1 MTEIRTE
8 DKQLNVFSITWPIFI
23 ETLLFMM
30 LGSVDTFML
39 SHYSDNAVAAVGVSN
54 QLLSMVNIMF
64 GIVSGG
70 TAIIVAQYLG
80 AGDKK
85 MASKATSVAIAF
97 NFCFGMLLSLAMAFA
112 GKTLLSLMNIRPELM
127 GYSVQFLSIVGGF
140 MFIQAVMMAITAVVR
155 SNGYTR
161 ISMFVT
167 LGMNAL
173 NLFGDYCFIFGP
185 FGMPVL
191 GVRGVAI
198 STTVSKLLGL
208 IFMIVVLKKV
218 VDKKFTLRNL
228 KPFPTEI
235 LVNLLKI
242 GIPTAG
248 EQLSYNS
255 SQLVI
260 TYFINMLSNE
270 ALTTKSY
277 VQNIVMFAYLFS
289 VAVGQGTQI
298 VVGHLVGKGD
308 KETASSQCMK
318 SLRLAIIVSLSISLI
333 FVLTGKSLLSIFTT
347 NKDII
352 SIDSLLL
359 IVDLFLE
366 PGRATNLVVINS
378 LRAAGDVRF
387 PVYMGILSMWGVSVT
402 LSYFFGII
410 LGYGIVGMWV
420 AFAMDEWLR
429 GIIMIF
435 RWKGRKWENMAFVKA

>member
-1 MTEIRTE
+1 MPENITEN
-8 DKQLNVFSITWPIFI
+8 KSLNVYSITWPIFV

-54 QLLSMVNIMF
+54 QLISMVNIMF

-80 AGDKK
+80 AGNKI
-85 MASKATSVAIAF
+85 MASKATAVAMVF
-97 NFCFGMLLSLAMAFA
+97 NFCFGLMLSLGMAFA
-112 GKTLLSLMNIRPELM
+112 GGRLLSLMNIRPELM
-127 GYSVQFLSIVGGF
+127 VYSVQFLSIVGGF

-161 ISMFVT
+161 ISMYVT

-185 FGMPVL
+185 FGLPVL

-208 IFMIVVLKKV
+208 IVMIIILKKV
-218 VDKKFTLRNL
+218 VDKKFTLRYL
-228 KPFPTEI
+228 KPFPIEI
-235 LVNLLKI
+235 LANLLKI

-248 EQLSYNS
+248 EQLAYNS
-255 SQLVI
+255 SQLLI

-289 VAVGQGTQI
+289 AAVGQGTQI

-308 KETASSQCMK
+308 KDVAYKQCLK
-318 SLRLAIIVSLSISLI
+318 SLKLAIIVSISISLI
-333 FVLTGKSLLSIFTT
+333 FVLSGRYILSIFTA
-347 NKDII
+347 NKQII
-352 SIDSLLL
+352 SIGSMLL
-359 IVDLFLE
+359 IVDMFLE

-387 PVYMGILSMWGVSVT
+387 PVYMGVLSMWGISVT
-402 LSYFFGII
+402 LSYFFGIV
-410 LGYGIVGMWV
+410 LGYGIVGMWI
-420 AFAMDEWLR
+420 AFAMDEWIR
-429 GIIMIF
+429 GIIMVF
-435 RWKGRKWENMAFVKA
+435 RWNGGKWRNMSFVKS